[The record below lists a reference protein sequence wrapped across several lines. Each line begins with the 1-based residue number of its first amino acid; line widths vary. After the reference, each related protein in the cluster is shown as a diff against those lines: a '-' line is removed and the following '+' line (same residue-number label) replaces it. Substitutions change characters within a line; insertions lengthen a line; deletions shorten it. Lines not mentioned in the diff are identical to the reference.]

1 MREAFHLSGA
11 RPGLWF
17 MSFKEGELAKG
28 SPMFSES
35 LIPILQHRLP
45 ENGAILILGSVHS
58 LPIVKGQ
65 QVFLNYES

>member
-1 MREAFHLSGA
+1 
-11 RPGLWF
+11 